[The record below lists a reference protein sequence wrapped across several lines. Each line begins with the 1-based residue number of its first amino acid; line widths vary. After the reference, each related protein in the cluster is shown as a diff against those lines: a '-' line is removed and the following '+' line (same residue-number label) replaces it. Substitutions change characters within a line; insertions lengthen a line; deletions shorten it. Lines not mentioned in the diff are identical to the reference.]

1 MLLVQYSWTPVT
13 QTLKGNKNNEQC
25 ELGTIWVIGVDGK
38 IQFAILKTG
47 SYWFFSTSVYSLV
60 QIVLI

>member
-1 MLLVQYSWTPVT
+1 MNSSDSNSE
-13 QTLKGNKNNEQC
+13 GNKNNEQC

-47 SYWFFSTSVYSLV
+47 SYWLFSTSVYSLV
-60 QIVLI
+60 QIVLM